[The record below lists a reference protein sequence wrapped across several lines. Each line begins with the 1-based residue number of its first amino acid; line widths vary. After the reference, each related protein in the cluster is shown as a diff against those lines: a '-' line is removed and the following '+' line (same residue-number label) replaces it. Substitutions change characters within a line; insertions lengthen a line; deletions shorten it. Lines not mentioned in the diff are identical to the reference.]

1 MSNIGLLGKK
11 IGMTREFFPI
21 GISVPVTVIKIEKG
35 RVIDLI
41 TKEKRGYN
49 AIRIGFG
56 KIKQSKLNKSLK
68 GFYSKKSTEPKK
80 YLKEY
85 RVENIS
91 NFKEGNEIGLEI
103 FKDVKFVDVRSKSI
117 GKGFAGVMKRYNFSG
132 LGASH
137 GVSISHRSGG
147 STGQRQD
154 PGKVFKGR
162 KMAGH
167 MGDKIRTTLNLEI
180 IKSDLDNDLIYL
192 KGSIP
197 GSKNTLVFLRNSI
210 KKINK
215 KTILEKNK
223 KFEKEDEKQ
232 KKTSVTKETTSTKV
246 EQKKEEIPKKIEKKD
261 VKSE

>member
-1 MSNIGLLGKK
+1 MNEIALIGKK
-11 IGMTREFFPI
+11 IGMTREFYKTGQSI
-21 GISVPVTVIKIEKG
+21 PVTVLKLEKA
-35 RVIDLI
+35 RVIHVI
-41 TKEKRGYN
+41 EEAKRGYK
-49 AIRIGFG
+49 AVQVGFG
-56 KIKQSKLNKSLK
+56 NIKTSKISKAMK
-68 GFYSKKSTEPKK
+68 GYFSKKNTEPKK
-80 YLKEY
+80 KLKEFK
-85 RVENIS
+85 VDNTENY
-91 NFKEGNEIGLEI
+91 KEGNEFGLEI
-103 FKDVKFVDVRSKSI
+103 FKDIKFVDVRSTTI
-117 GKGFAGVMKRYNFSG
+117 GKGFAGVMKRHNFSG

-180 IKSDLDNDLIYL
+180 IKSDLNNDLIYL

-197 GSKNTLVFLRNSI
+197 GSKNTLVFLRNSV

-223 KFEKEDEKQ
+223 IVEKQ
-232 KKTSVTKETTSTKV
+232 DKK
-246 EQKKEEIPKKIEKKD
+246 PKK
-261 VKSE
+261 

>member
-1 MSNIGLLGKK
+1 MSNIGLIGKK
-11 IGMTREFFPI
+11 IGMSREFFPI
-21 GISVPVTVIKIEKG
+21 GISVPVTVIRIEKG

-41 TKEKRGYN
+41 TKDKRGYD
-49 AIRIGFG
+49 AVKVGFG
-56 KIKQSKLNKSLK
+56 KIKPSKLTKSMK

-103 FKDVKFVDVRSKSI
+103 FKDVKFVDVTSKSI

-137 GVSISHRSGG
+137 GVSVSHRSGG

-180 IKSDLDNDLIYL
+180 IKSDLNNDLIYL

-197 GSKNTLVFLRNSI
+197 GSKNTLVFLKNSV

-215 KTILEKNK
+215 KTILEKYK
-223 KFEKEDEKQ
+223 IVEKQ
-232 KKTSVTKETTSTKV
+232 DENLKK
-246 EQKKEEIPKKIEKKD
+246 
-261 VKSE
+261 

>member
-1 MSNIGLLGKK
+1 
-11 IGMTREFFPI
+11 
-21 GISVPVTVIKIEKG
+21 
-35 RVIDLI
+35 
-41 TKEKRGYN
+41 
-49 AIRIGFG
+49 
-56 KIKQSKLNKSLK
+56 
-68 GFYSKKSTEPKK
+68 
-80 YLKEY
+80 
-85 RVENIS
+85 
-91 NFKEGNEIGLEI
+91 
-103 FKDVKFVDVRSKSI
+103 
-117 GKGFAGVMKRYNFSG
+117 MKRYNFSG

-180 IKSDLDNDLIYL
+180 IKSDLNNDLIYL

-197 GSKNTLVFLRNSI
+197 GSKNSLVFLRNSV

-223 KFEKEDEKQ
+223 MFDKEDEKQ
-232 KKTSVTKETTSTKV
+232 KK
-246 EQKKEEIPKKIEKKD
+246 
-261 VKSE
+261 